1 MRKIGLVIKREYLT
15 RVRTKGFLFGTVV
28 VPLILIAMI
37 VIPALIASR
46 QSDRTMK
53 LAIVDGTGNLAAAI
67 IQGLSEKLTNGD
79 PAYRIVRRVDSVA
92 PEEEKRLREELRRQ
106 VNQGEL
112 DGFLLIPSQALE
124 GEPAAFYTRNTGDF
138 RLSTTVRRALDDAAT
153 VSRLKARGLEVENVR
168 NLLGGIKLTLIKVTQ
183 DGEVV
188 ERGQTVALSIV
199 LMLFLYMT
207 IFVYGL
213 ATMQSVQEEKNTRVV
228 EILASSIRPTHLL
241 WGKMLGVGAVGFTQL
256 TVWMGSGAL
265 LGAYGAIAAAAIRPG
280 LTLPRIS
287 LPWPVMLFIAIF
299 FITGYF
305 LYASLYAAIGAM
317 VSSTEEAQQVA
328 TPINVLLGFSPV
340 MLGLVLRDPNS
351 PTAVA
356 LSMIPFFSPV
366 HMVLRI
372 TIQMPP
378 LWQILLSLLIIT
390 LTTSGIV
397 YVSAR
402 IYRVGI
408 LMYGKRPSLREL
420 GRWLRYN

>member
-53 LAIVDGTGNLAAAI
+53 LAVVDGTGNLAAAI
-67 IQGLSEKLTNGD
+67 IQGLSEKLPSGD
-79 PAYRIVRRVDSVA
+79 PAYRVVRRVDSVA

-287 LPWPVMLFIAIF
+287 LPWPVLLFIALF
-299 FITGYF
+299 FISGYF

-328 TPINVLLGFSPV
+328 TPINILLGFSPV

-420 GRWLRYN
+420 VRWLHYT